1 MEPAA
6 RKRPAKPSTGETPPR
21 RTRVDRDSVLFALGE
36 LVRRE
41 VDLDA
46 LLAQVIDTVTR
57 AMDADR
63 GTFYLVD
70 RARGELFSKAA
81 HLPEL
86 REIRLKVGQ
95 GIAGHVA
102 RTGEAINLSHTE
114 GDPRFYGAIDR
125 AT

>member
-1 MEPAA
+1 MESNGRKAA
-6 RKRPAKPSTGETPPR
+6 PKRGAPF
-21 RTRVDRDSVLFALGE
+21 RDSVLLVLGD

-41 VDLDA
+41 VDLDV
-46 LLAQVIDTVTR
+46 LLEQVIDTVTR

-86 REIRLKVGQ
+86 REIRLKISG
-95 GIAGHVA
+95 
-102 RTGEAINLSHTE
+102 
-114 GDPRFYGAIDR
+114 
-125 AT
+125 